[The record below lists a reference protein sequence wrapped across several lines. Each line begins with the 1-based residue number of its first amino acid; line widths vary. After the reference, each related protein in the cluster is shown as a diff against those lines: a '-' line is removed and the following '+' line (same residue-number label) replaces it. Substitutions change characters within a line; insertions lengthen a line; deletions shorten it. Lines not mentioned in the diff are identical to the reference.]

1 MENSVITNIL
11 TRRSIRKYKQQQI
24 PTEVLNRILDCA
36 VMSPSALNKQP
47 WQVRIIQDEK
57 LLTDVNDTFI
67 RWAKG
72 KQLPGSASR
81 AQEEGFSVFH
91 HAPTLIIVA
100 ADKTNHYAPID
111 CGILAQTI
119 MTAAHSLGIGSCV
132 IGSMAQAT
140 DNDKH
145 IKNDVLSIDDDHTVI
160 FGIALGYADE
170 TPIVKDRDRSKIRLI
185 SYRQ

>member
-72 KQLPGSASR
+72 K
-81 AQEEGFSVFH
+81 

-140 DNDKH
+140 DSDKH
-145 IKNDVLSIDDDHTVI
+145 IKNEVLAIDDDHTVI